1 MTNIQNFKMSAYLH
15 LSCTYNGHWL
25 LVWVV
30 LASLVYNLAVWLSCH
45 LARPG
50 DLVCEDNIILATYQL
65 LICLTLLAYIIVL
78 SDLVTGRLKRLLTGG
93 GLAQIRERIRKVL
106 RCGNNSVSPVEE
118 FNLNESRQSVK
129 FQDNNN
135 QNSITFLKDHIR

>member
-30 LASLVYNLAVWLSCH
+30 LASLLYNLAVWLSCH

-50 DLVCEDNIILATYQL
+50 DLLCEDNIILATYQL

-93 GLAQIRERIRKVL
+93 GLAQIRERIMLVL